1 MRRHLTPV
9 TMTKK
14 QETTSVGRN
23 VEKREPLSTVGENV
37 NLSSQFEEQY
47 GSFIKKKKK
56 TTIISSKMS
65 ALSIYLKKMKILI
78 QKDICTHL
86 FTAALFLIPTY
97 GNNLNAYR

>member
-56 TTIISSKMS
+56 K
-65 ALSIYLKKMKILI
+65 ALLYHPKC
-78 QKDICTHL
+78 QH
-86 FTAALFLIPTY
+86 
-97 GNNLNAYR
+97 